1 MSLKRAVDVSTTGVL
16 PSTPDLSHVLRLH
29 QRFLTRPTAGR
40 PWKRDPTTPHAQPL
54 PGLTHIRFGLIRFRS
69 PLLPESRLFSLPAGT
84 EMFHFPA
91 FPPHALCVQAWVTAH
106 DDCRVSPFG
115 NPRIKAWLTAPRGLS
130 WPPTS
135 FIGSWCQGIHRAPL
149 KTWPQML
156 ASTVQF
162 SNNTQQPVPEEE
174 TTPSFPIIVADKTL
188 ACSLRTQQCTD
199 ITTAE
204 GHSGPSRAVMTVSV
218 PPMST
223 TGLRV
228 NPKWLCLAPPAPV
241 CWSEQGVAP

>member
-1 MSLKRAVDVSTTGVL
+1 M
-16 PSTPDLSHVLRLH
+16 
-29 QRFLTRPTAGR
+29 
-40 PWKRDPTTPHAQPL
+40 QPL
-54 PGLTHIRFGLIRFRS
+54 PGLTHTRFGLIRFRS

-91 FPPHALCVQAWVTAH
+91 FPPHCLCVQQWVTAH

-162 SNNTQQPVPEEE
+162 SNNDQPPI
-174 TTPSFPIIVADKTL
+174 TPGYHRS
-188 ACSLRTQQCTD
+188 SL
-199 ITTAE
+199 
-204 GHSGPSRAVMTVSV
+204 GPALKAANHRPYLQTPNSV
-218 PPMST
+218 PDTLTTRDQLST
-223 TGLRV
+223 LRRTV
-228 NPKWLCLAPPAPV
+228 LAARDDL
-241 CWSEQGVAP
+241 SAE

>member
-1 MSLKRAVDVSTTGVL
+1 MFLKRAVQISTTGVL
-16 PSTPDLSHVLRLH
+16 PSTPDLSHVLRLSI
-29 QRFLTRPTAGR
+29 RFLTRRPAGR
-40 PWKRDPTTPHAQPL
+40 LVKRNPTTPHAQPL
-54 PGLTHIRFGLIRFRS
+54 PGLTRIRFGLIRFRS

-91 FPPHALCVQAWVTAH
+91 FPPLALCVQARVTAH

-115 NPRIKAWLTAPRGLS
+115 HPRIKAWLTTPRGLS

-162 SNNTQQPVPEEE
+162 SNNDQPPV
-174 TTPSFPIIVADKTL
+174 THR
-188 ACSLRTQQCTD
+188 LRQCC
-199 ITTAE
+199 
-204 GHSGPSRAVMTVSV
+204 
-218 PPMST
+218 
-223 TGLRV
+223 TG
-228 NPKWLCLAPPAPV
+228 A
-241 CWSEQGVAP
+241 GG

>member
-1 MSLKRAVDVSTTGVL
+1 L
-16 PSTPDLSHVLRLH
+16 
-29 QRFLTRPTAGR
+29 
-40 PWKRDPTTPHAQPL
+40 
-54 PGLTHIRFGLIRFRS
+54 RFGLIRFRS

-91 FPPHALCVQAWVTAH
+91 FPPLALCVQARVTAH

-115 NPRIKAWLTAPRGLS
+115 NPRIKAWLTTPRGLS

-162 SNNTQQPVPEEE
+162 SNNDQPPITPGNHRSSLGPALKAANHRPNPQTPNSVP
-174 TTPSFPIIVADKTL
+174 DTL
-188 ACSLRTQQCTD
+188 ATHDQLSTLR
-199 ITTAE
+199 
-204 GHSGPSRAVMTVSV
+204 RTV
-218 PPMST
+218 
-223 TGLRV
+223 
-228 NPKWLCLAPPAPV
+228 LAARDD
-241 CWSEQGVAP
+241 

>member
-1 MSLKRAVDVSTTGVL
+1 M
-16 PSTPDLSHVLRLH
+16 
-29 QRFLTRPTAGR
+29 
-40 PWKRDPTTPHAQPL
+40 
-54 PGLTHIRFGLIRFRS
+54 
-69 PLLPESRLFSLPAGT
+69 FSLPEGT
-84 EMFHFPA
+84 EMFHFPS

-162 SNNTQQPVPEEE
+162 SNNDQPPVTHRSRGAAPGPATEDPARRPCPQTPNSVPGPNPSEDHAFHALASSTGSLRPEVRPSSQRSTHEQPVQDVRPH
-174 TTPSFPIIVADKTL
+174 A
-188 ACSLRTQQCTD
+188 
-199 ITTAE
+199 
-204 GHSGPSRAVMTVSV
+204 GP
-218 PPMST
+218 
-223 TGLRV
+223 
-228 NPKWLCLAPPAPV
+228 
-241 CWSEQGVAP
+241 

>member
-1 MSLKRAVDVSTTGVL
+1 M
-16 PSTPDLSHVLRLH
+16 
-29 QRFLTRPTAGR
+29 
-40 PWKRDPTTPHAQPL
+40 
-54 PGLTHIRFGLIRFRS
+54 RFGLIRFRS

-91 FPPHALCVQAWVTAH
+91 FPPHCLCVQQWVTAH

-162 SNNTQQPVPEEE
+162 SNNDQPPITPGFHRSALGPALKASHTAVPSDTQQRARHPYRFPHSFHAPKSSTGRRRRSRVPNNQRSTHEQP
-174 TTPSFPIIVADKTL
+174 PSDVCRRNGPGPPSKAWRPR
-188 ACSLRTQQCTD
+188 CSLER
-199 ITTAE
+199 
-204 GHSGPSRAVMTVSV
+204 R
-218 PPMST
+218 
-223 TGLRV
+223 
-228 NPKWLCLAPPAPV
+228 
-241 CWSEQGVAP
+241 

>member
-1 MSLKRAVDVSTTGVL
+1 
-16 PSTPDLSHVLRLH
+16 
-29 QRFLTRPTAGR
+29 
-40 PWKRDPTTPHAQPL
+40 
-54 PGLTHIRFGLIRFRS
+54 
-69 PLLPESRLFSLPAGT
+69 
-84 EMFHFPA
+84 MFHFPS

-162 SNNTQQPVPEEE
+162 SNNDQPPITPPIPGEYTGAGTKATSNNRPYPQTPNSVPDTPNPHSHFPRPEEQY
-174 TTPSFPIIVADKTL
+174 S
-188 ACSLRTQQCTD
+188 
-199 ITTAE
+199 
-204 GHSGPSRAVMTVSV
+204 
-218 PPMST
+218 
-223 TGLRV
+223 
-228 NPKWLCLAPPAPV
+228 
-241 CWSEQGVAP
+241 

>member
-1 MSLKRAVDVSTTGVL
+1 M
-16 PSTPDLSHVLRLH
+16 
-29 QRFLTRPTAGR
+29 
-40 PWKRDPTTPHAQPL
+40 QPL
-54 PGLTHIRFGLIRFRS
+54 PGITHAWFSLIRFRS
-69 PLLPESRLFSLPAGT
+69 PLLTESLLFSLPAGT

-91 FPPHALCVQAWVTAH
+91 FPPLALCVQARVTAH

-162 SNNTQQPVPEEE
+162 SNNDQPPI
-174 TTPSFPIIVADKTL
+174 TPSFHSSALGPATEENH
-188 ACSLRTQQCTD
+188 SLRHPTACPTPSPSLSHVPRRSSTGDQRRSSVPNNQRSTHEL
-199 ITTAE
+199 TTA
-204 GHSGPSRAVMTVSV
+204 GHS
-218 PPMST
+218 
-223 TGLRV
+223 
-228 NPKWLCLAPPAPV
+228 PA
-241 CWSEQGVAP
+241 

>member
-1 MSLKRAVDVSTTGVL
+1 M
-16 PSTPDLSHVLRLH
+16 
-29 QRFLTRPTAGR
+29 
-40 PWKRDPTTPHAQPL
+40 
-54 PGLTHIRFGLIRFRS
+54 RFGLIRFRS

-91 FPPHALCVQAWVTAH
+91 FPPHTLCVQVWVTAH

-162 SNNTQQPVPEEE
+162 SNNDQPPITPNLSWSSLGPASEGRPHGHTLRHPTACPTRSRPEIML
-174 TTPSFPIIVADKTL
+174 STL
-188 ACSLRTQQCTD
+188 RRAVLASLRPGNRT
-199 ITTAE
+199 E
-204 GHSGPSRAVMTVSV
+204 
-218 PPMST
+218 
-223 TGLRV
+223 
-228 NPKWLCLAPPAPV
+228 
-241 CWSEQGVAP
+241 